1 MSRVSPMQRT
11 IVISITL
18 AAGLLTA
25 LVLPSRAEAQPPG
38 PPTPQSV
45 TGGAE
50 PGPRTARRERV
61 RQRIRAMR
69 AWYLT
74 EELDLDDATAARLF
88 PVLGQYDERLA
99 AVHQRGGQL
108 RRALRRAMS
117 SSRPDQTSIDR
128 LLDDLLTHYDNL
140 YRVQRERLI
149 ALRKVMS
156 PSQSARLVLILP
168 RLDDAVRREIH
179 RATKNRRLGPAGDRA
194 SPFRDRPRRH
204 RRHNAGVDRGS
215 AESAPPFGDPF

>member
-1 MSRVSPMQRT
+1 MQRT
-11 IVISITL
+11 PLTSITL
-18 AAGLLTA
+18 AAGLLAA
-25 LVLPSRAEAQPPG
+25 LLWPSSAAAQPPD
-38 PPTPQSV
+38 PPEPQSV
-45 TGGAE
+45 TDG
-50 PGPRTARRERV
+50 PGPAPRTARRERV

-74 EELDLDDATAARLF
+74 EELGLDDGTASRLF

-99 AVHQRGGQL
+99 AVHRRGVEL

-117 SSRPDQTSIDR
+117 GSRPDQTSIDR

-140 YRVQRERLI
+140 YRVQRERLV
-149 ALRKVMS
+149 AVRKVMS

-168 RLDDAVRREIH
+168 RLDDAVRREIE
-179 RATKNRRLGPAGDRA
+179 RATKQRRRGEGGDRT

-204 RRHNAGVDRGS
+204 RGDDINRGAAQS
-215 AESAPPFGDPF
+215 GQPFGDPF